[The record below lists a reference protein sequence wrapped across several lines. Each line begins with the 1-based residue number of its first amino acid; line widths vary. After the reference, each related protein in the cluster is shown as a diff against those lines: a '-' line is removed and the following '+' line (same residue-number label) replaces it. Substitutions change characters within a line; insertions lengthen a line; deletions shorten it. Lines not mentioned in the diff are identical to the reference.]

1 MWRCPQRPSLG
12 DRRDVWRNRMVNSLS
27 LFTYP
32 AEPKNDD
39 EQLTKDKGYRMTEE
53 NSQAEVP
60 EALEPPINLGGDIQ
74 QFEAWKG
81 ATTLRREGKQTRGEA
96 RVVLDLMPVPEFRLE
111 FTPETKPTLKDV
123 FLDSPLGEGV
133 IDCGPPIGPI
143 SCHVTSTGSSYSG
156 YLEGQVDVETEKPVY
171 VAATFLILNGPVVHG
186 KPVNR
191 GRSSY
196 LGRMSAKMDD
206 AEVIIDLLSS
216 KKQPRRSIYESTHV
230 ARCTFSEPVSLSRI
244 DSLATNLFRCLSLMK
259 CRWVGLLGPWL
270 QSVAPTDIDFR
281 VAITKTMRNGGAIS
295 WCHESMG
302 DCFSELAPV
311 ISTSFADPSRAEP
324 LQTAL
329 HWLVESEQCA
339 GGVEGAIILQQ
350 AALECLAWLEI
361 VVVRQICSES
371 GFKSLPASDKIRWL
385 LSLHNIEAAIPNK
398 SASITSYAKAFNLRD
413 LIDVLVDV
421 RNALVHAEPKKAAR
435 LFARNQGN
443 EERGDLW
450 YQVGGIL
457 QQAFLASLGY
467 RGVMLR
473 RDVDAEYAVGA
484 VKPVPWTVR
493 D

>member
-1 MWRCPQRPSLG
+1 
-12 DRRDVWRNRMVNSLS
+12 
-27 LFTYP
+27 
-32 AEPKNDD
+32 
-39 EQLTKDKGYRMTEE
+39 
-53 NSQAEVP
+53 
-60 EALEPPINLGGDIQ
+60 
-74 QFEAWKG
+74 
-81 ATTLRREGKQTRGEA
+81 
-96 RVVLDLMPVPEFRLE
+96 
-111 FTPETKPTLKDV
+111 
-123 FLDSPLGEGV
+123 
-133 IDCGPPIGPI
+133 
-143 SCHVTSTGSSYSG
+143 
-156 YLEGQVDVETEKPVY
+156 
-171 VAATFLILNGPVVHG
+171 
-186 KPVNR
+186 
-191 GRSSY
+191 
-196 LGRMSAKMDD
+196 
-206 AEVIIDLLSS
+206 
-216 KKQPRRSIYESTHV
+216 
-230 ARCTFSEPVSLSRI
+230 
-244 DSLATNLFRCLSLMK
+244 MK

-270 QSVAPTDIDFR
+270 QSVAQTDIDFR
-281 VAITKTMRNGGAIS
+281 VAISKTMRNGGAIS

-311 ISTSFADPSRAEP
+311 ISTSFADPSRAEA

>member
-1 MWRCPQRPSLG
+1 
-12 DRRDVWRNRMVNSLS
+12 
-27 LFTYP
+27 
-32 AEPKNDD
+32 
-39 EQLTKDKGYRMTEE
+39 
-53 NSQAEVP
+53 
-60 EALEPPINLGGDIQ
+60 
-74 QFEAWKG
+74 
-81 ATTLRREGKQTRGEA
+81 
-96 RVVLDLMPVPEFRLE
+96 
-111 FTPETKPTLKDV
+111 
-123 FLDSPLGEGV
+123 
-133 IDCGPPIGPI
+133 
-143 SCHVTSTGSSYSG
+143 
-156 YLEGQVDVETEKPVY
+156 
-171 VAATFLILNGPVVHG
+171 
-186 KPVNR
+186 
-191 GRSSY
+191 
-196 LGRMSAKMDD
+196 
-206 AEVIIDLLSS
+206 
-216 KKQPRRSIYESTHV
+216 
-230 ARCTFSEPVSLSRI
+230 
-244 DSLATNLFRCLSLMK
+244 
-259 CRWVGLLGPWL
+259 
-270 QSVAPTDIDFR
+270 
-281 VAITKTMRNGGAIS
+281 
-295 WCHESMG
+295 MG
-302 DCFSELAPV
+302 DCFSELAPA
-311 ISTSFADPSRAEP
+311 IAMAFSDETRAEA

-361 VVVRQICSES
+361 VVVRRICSES

-385 LSLHNIEAAIPNK
+385 LSLHNIQAAIPNK
-398 SASITSYAKAFNLRD
+398 SASITSYAKAFNLKD